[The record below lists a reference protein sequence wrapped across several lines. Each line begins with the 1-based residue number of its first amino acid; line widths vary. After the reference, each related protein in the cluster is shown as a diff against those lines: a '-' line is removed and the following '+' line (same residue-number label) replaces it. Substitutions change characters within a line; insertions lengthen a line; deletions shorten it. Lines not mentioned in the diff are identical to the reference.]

1 MSDLTVRLEHIE
13 QVAAIRRLKHS
24 VYCDG
29 IDRLVAGD
37 TSARAALSAHLSADV
52 VADWTGRELMTGKA
66 TVEAIFFEQVPATL
80 SFSQHRVL
88 NEVIDIDGDVATASW
103 YLDCPAVFRP
113 GNVRKIEGSALLL
126 GRYQEELVRDNG
138 VWKWRRITAL
148 LDVMQTLG
156 HDWQA
161 VGRRAGNR

>member
-1 MSDLTVRLEHIE
+1 MSDLTARLDHLE

-37 TSARAALSAHLSADV
+37 SSARAALSTHLADDI
-52 VADWTGRELMTGKA
+52 VADWSGRELMTGKA
-66 TVEAIFFEQVPATL
+66 AVEAFFFEEVPATL

-88 NEVIDIDGDVATASW
+88 NEVIDIDGDVATTSW

-113 GNVRKIEGSALLL
+113 GNVRKLEGSALLL
-126 GRYQEELVRDNG
+126 GRYREELVREHG
-138 VWKWRRITAL
+138 IWKWRRITAL
-148 LDVMQTLG
+148 LDVVQMLG
-156 HDWQA
+156 HDWSA
-161 VGRRAGNR
+161 VVRRVGNR